1 MAPNQ
6 RSADKRCFC
15 IYVRKET
22 YERFQAA
29 CEFFGLTMT
38 VVVSSFMEQKAK
50 DYEKSLRKGTARH
63 ESVEGA
69 GGDD

>member
-6 RSADKRCFC
+6 RSADKRNFS

-22 YERFQAA
+22 YERFRAA
-29 CEFFGLTMT
+29 CEFFGLSMT
-38 VVVSSFMEQKAK
+38 VVVSSFMEQKAQ
-50 DYEKSLRKGTARH
+50 DYEKGLRKGKARH

-69 GGDD
+69 GGED